1 MLCAAK
7 ACSPRTRMQFG
18 QGQDEDLRVCLRPFV
33 LDSIAREDLALGHGN
48 NTAKVDNTAALA
60 AAKEKTAGE
69 KILEEQS
76 AKALTWAGKGDYR
89 NPHDA
94 GMFVNFG
101 DPAML
106 NRNRELTMNAGNQ
119 GISALGSADPNYLA
133 TMKENMKA
141 HQAESDAGQYESDI
155 KEGVGNAA
163 AAAGK
168 AEGLDIS
175 RKMGVLG
182 VTSDLY
188 RNQKPAWWK
197 FLLSGASQGAGM
209 ALGAGV

>member
-1 MLCAAK
+1 M
-7 ACSPRTRMQFG
+7 
-18 QGQDEDLRVCLRPFV
+18 
-33 LDSIAREDLALGHGN
+33 GHGN
-48 NTAKVDNTAALA
+48 STAKVDNTAALT
-60 AAKEKTAGE
+60 AAKEKTEGE
-69 KILEEQS
+69 KILERES
-76 AKALTWAGKGDYR
+76 AKGLEWASKGDYT

-94 GMFVNFG
+94 GMFVNYG

-119 GISALGSADPNYLA
+119 GVYALGSADPNYLA
-133 TMKENMKA
+133 TVKENMKA

-163 AAAGK
+163 AVAGK
-168 AEGLDIS
+168 SEGYDIS

-188 RNQKPAWWK
+188 RAERAKPAWWTY
-197 FLLSGASQGAGM
+197 LASGVANGATA
-209 ALGAGV
+209 ALA